1 MKLHGKVISIFP
13 KERVAKLQTLTQIYY
28 LYFQR
33 KDFKEFGPYFFE
45 KPYIFVE
52 VEEERKRI
60 LNFKAYPVS
69 MFIRVVQPQHYIF
82 TKRSKVYF
90 DIYNNKREIKK
101 LINKNQY
108 RLFIDLEFTM
118 PPIYQTMKTMTEI
131 IQYGIIVVD
140 GKDKEVFRGSS
151 LVKPSRPYNLN
162 KNTLKFLSLNRE
174 DFDNAIPYIDFYN
187 LLNDLVKKY
196 NPKIYV
202 WGNNDI
208 LVLEQSFVYNKIKP
222 ISVRE
227 KHINLMALIKNYY
240 NVKAEKGLF
249 QTYEELTNTKLGVQ
263 KHDALED
270 AYFTKEIFV
279 IFKNNVNKECF

>member
-1 MKLHGKVISIFP
+1 MKLNGKVIDILP
-13 KERVAKLQTLTQIYY
+13 KERVAKLRTLTQVYY

-45 KPYIFVE
+45 HPYIFVE
-52 VEEERKRI
+52 VEESKKRI
-60 LNFKAYPVS
+60 LNFYAYPVS
-69 MFIRVVQPQHYIF
+69 MFIRVVQPQHYTF
-82 TKRSKVYF
+82 TKRSKVFF
-90 DIYNNKREIKK
+90 DIHDNKREIKK

-131 IQYGIIVVD
+131 IQYGLILTD
-140 GKDKEVFRGSS
+140 GKNKEVLRKSS

-162 KNTLKFLSLNRE
+162 KNTLRFLSLNRE
-174 DFDNAIPYIDFYN
+174 DFNDAIDYIEFYN
-187 LLNDLVKKY
+187 LLKELMTKY

-208 LVLEQSFVYNKIKP
+208 IVLEQSFIYNKIKP
-222 ISVRE
+222 IDVRSN
-227 KHINLMALIKNYY
+227 HINLMALIRNYY
-240 NVKAEKGLF
+240 NMKAEKGLF

-270 AYFTKEIFV
+270 AYFTREIFN
-279 IFKNNVNKECF
+279 IFKNRVNEDIL